1 MHWHS
6 SISRVVYASRRGE
19 DNSCNGLQRT
29 VKMQDAVRIRTLTLK
44 EKLDG
49 DDELRESPVTPR

>member
-1 MHWHS
+1 
-6 SISRVVYASRRGE
+6 
-19 DNSCNGLQRT
+19 
-29 VKMQDAVRIRTLTLK
+29 MQDAVRIRTLTLK